1 VSLQKKLIFQQN
13 AGDSSA
19 VFGPKDR
26 GVQQDTYSKFV
37 PVLLDEMTFVGFRE
51 FLGPFLQGWKATQ
64 PF

>member
-1 VSLQKKLIFQQN
+1 VTSGILGQ
-13 AGDSSA
+13 
-19 VFGPKDR
+19 KDR

-64 PF
+64 PI